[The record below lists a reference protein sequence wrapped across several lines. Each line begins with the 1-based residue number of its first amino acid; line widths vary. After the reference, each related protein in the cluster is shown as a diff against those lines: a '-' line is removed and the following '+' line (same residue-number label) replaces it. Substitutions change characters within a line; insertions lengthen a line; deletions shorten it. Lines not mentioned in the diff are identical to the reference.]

1 MLSESHVLLLVSRV
15 RDIDDPSRSCVQKNT
30 YHNDKDLI
38 SEKRAQQ
45 FQKNAYHNDKCVI
58 SEPASNS
65 LQPAVT
71 KNTFSMDAPSR
82 RGKATAYDHPGPA
95 RS

>member
-15 RDIDDPSRSCVQKNT
+15 RDIDDPFRSCVPKNP
-30 YHNDKDLI
+30 YHNAKHLI

-45 FQKNAYHNDKCVI
+45 VQKNAYHDDKCVI
-58 SEPASNS
+58 SEPVSNS
-65 LQPAVT
+65 LQPAVR
-71 KNTFSMDAPSR
+71 KNTFSMDAITR